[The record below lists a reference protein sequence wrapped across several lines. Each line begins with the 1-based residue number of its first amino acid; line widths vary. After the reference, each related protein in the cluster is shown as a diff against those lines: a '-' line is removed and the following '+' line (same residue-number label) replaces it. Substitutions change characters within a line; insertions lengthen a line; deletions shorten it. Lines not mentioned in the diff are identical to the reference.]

1 MTIAL
6 YHRRH
11 AAAAAHALMPHLM
24 VHVTPLYADPFD
36 LATIPVASLGAR
48 LGVLPEA
55 DQGRIMTTIDEM
67 LRRT

>member
-6 YHRRH
+6 YHRRG
-11 AAAAAHALMPHLM
+11 AAPADHALMPQLM
-24 VHVTPLYADPFD
+24 VHGVPGYADPFD
-36 LATIPVASLGAR
+36 LATIPVASLGAS

-55 DQGRIMTTIDEM
+55 DQGRIITAIDEM

>member
-1 MTIAL
+1 VTIAL

-36 LATIPVASLGAR
+36 LATIPVARLAPGLGFCRKPIRGA
-48 LGVLPEA
+48 L
-55 DQGRIMTTIDEM
+55 
-67 LRRT
+67 